1 MSITYIQDAV
11 KLRLWGRAAG
21 RCEYDGC
28 NERLWLDS
36 LTKTEFNAAYIAHII
51 ADSPDGPRGHPILS
65 EQLRADI
72 SNLMLL
78 CDKHHR
84 LVDKAEVA
92 LHPVERLMAMKKA
105 HEQRLDVLTDISAEK
120 QSHILLYGSNIG
132 SQSAKV
138 SNGGAARAMIP
149 ERYPAER
156 VPLSLGLKNSSFED
170 TNAEFWSIE
179 SQQLRSMFELS
190 VRARLRAGDISH
202 LSVFAVAP
210 QPLLILLGSLL
221 SDIPAADVYQLHREP
236 PGWRWETQPDDFD
249 YMVEEPAKINGSP
262 ALVFALSATVTDE
275 RIHSALGQDISIWR
289 VTIESP
295 HNDFLKS
302 RAQSRVFRETAR
314 RMMDRI
320 KTRHGEQAIIRV
332 FPAMPVALAVELG
345 RILMPKADLPLE
357 IYDENKKL
365 GGFVRALEIN
375 SRSEGQ
381 NRDANPREA

>member
-51 ADSPDGPRGHPILS
+51 ADSPDGPRGDPILS
-65 EQLRADI
+65 QQLRADI

-105 HEQRLDVLTDISAEK
+105 HEQRLDVLTAIAAEK

-138 SNGGAARAMIP
+138 SNEGAARAMIP
-149 ERYPAER
+149 ERYPAEI

-170 TNAEFWSIE
+170 TNDEFWSIE
-179 SQQLRSMFELS
+179 SQQLRNMFELS
-190 VRARLRAGDISH
+190 VRSRLRASDISH
-202 LSVFAVAP
+202 LSVFAIAP

-236 PGWRWETQPDDFD
+236 PGWRWQSQPEDFD
-249 YMVEEPAKINGSP
+249 YVVEEPGEAIGCP
-262 ALVFALSATVTDE
+262 ALVFALSATITDV
-275 RIHSALGQDISIWR
+275 RVHAVLGKEVSIWR
-289 VTIESP
+289 VTILSP

-302 RAQSRVFRETAR
+302 RPQSRVFRQTAR
-314 RMMDRI
+314 SVMDRI
-320 KTRHGEQAIIRV
+320 KARHGEQAVIRV
-332 FPAMPVALAVELG
+332 FPAMPVALAVEFG
-345 RILMPKADLPLE
+345 RILMPKADLPLQ

-375 SRSEGQ
+375 TRTKE
-381 NRDANPREA
+381 